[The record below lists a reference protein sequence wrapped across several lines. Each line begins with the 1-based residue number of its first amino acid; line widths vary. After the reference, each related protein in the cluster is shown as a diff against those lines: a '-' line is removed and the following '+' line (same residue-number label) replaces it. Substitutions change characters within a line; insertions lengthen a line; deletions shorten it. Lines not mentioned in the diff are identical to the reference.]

1 MGVPPLGL
9 DDLALVLDAERASAL
24 LHPLRLRL
32 LALAREPASA
42 SEMAARLGLPRQRVG
57 YHVRLL
63 ARAGFLRRAGRRRKR
78 NMVEQRYRAAARA
91 FVLAPEILGPLEA
104 DWRQVEDAG
113 SAAYLLALTEQ
124 VRSDLARAWQRSGKR
139 GKDLAAIS
147 VKSQFRFGSPEERER
162 FARDLRE
169 AVVRVIAERTSPNL
183 RPNGSPA
190 PGEPWR
196 LVLGCYPVA
205 FRARFQDS

>member
-1 MGVPPLGL
+1 MEFPAALA
-9 DDLALVLDAERASAL
+9 DLTLVTDAAHAGAL

-42 SEMAARLGLPRQRVG
+42 SELAARLGLPRQRVG
-57 YHVRLL
+57 YHVRVL
-63 ARAGFLRRAGRRRKR
+63 ARSGLLRRAGRRRKR

-104 DWRQVEDAG
+104 DWRQIEDAG

-124 VRSDLARAWQRSGKR
+124 VRSDLARAWRRIQRGGK
-139 GKDLAAIS
+139 GLSAVS
-147 VKSQFRFGSPEERER
+147 MKSQFRFESPEEQER
-162 FARDLRE
+162 FARELRE

-183 RPNGSPA
+183 RANGSPA
-190 PGEPWR
+190 PGQPWR
-196 LVLGCYPVA
+196 LVLGCYPYG
-205 FRARFQDS
+205 